1 MKNGIRHQ
9 WIWDNEDIYVLHM
22 ICFYIDLFPLVVYGF
37 PAEGHLHSPILAH
50 RVQSCVDR
58 ASTTATG
65 PGLLGTGPGL
75 PARHR
80 ATSSGLDT
88 SRPGVVVF
96 ITVRGRWVDMGTWRY
111 LWPLCAVA
119 YQWKT
124 IDGLTT
130 TRDIYIPIVTEFT
143 LIDTNSLHKQNKIE
157 LSVLIYF
164 ISLNS
169 QHIKSSKHISDAY
182 ISIYSCVTWW

>member
-1 MKNGIRHQ
+1 MDLGQ
-9 WIWDNEDIYVLHM
+9 WGHLRSAY
-22 ICFYIDLFPLVVYGF
+22 DLFLYRPVSTGSIWFPGRGTSPQSNLSPSCPVVRWPG
-37 PAEGHLHSPILAH
+37 LHHRH
-50 RVQSCVDR
+50 RVY
-58 ASTTATG
+58 
-65 PGLLGTGPGL
+65 LLGTGPGL